1 MSQPEPENP
10 DMADLIAE
18 IAELEQYADSPA
30 EREQL
35 EETLAVARTV
45 DRGVFGRVVS
55 GFDLNDA
62 AQAFFGGFIF
72 GLPMLVEGGTQE
84 VGAYLA
90 RHPVYYGGTLAAGIA
105 MVIGVLYVADIQDV
119 QIREPIFG
127 LIPRKLLGVLVV
139 SAATAVVTMTAW
151 GRVDWGT
158 PDTAVAQIAVAFVPM
173 AIGASL
179 GDILPGD

>member
-1 MSQPEPENP
+1 MSDSDADDH

-18 IAELEQYADSPA
+18 ISELEDLADTAA
-30 EREQL
+30 EREQIR
-35 EETLAVARTV
+35 ETLAVARRV
-45 DRGVFGRVVS
+45 DRGVFGRAVS

-62 AQAFFGGFIF
+62 AQAFFGSFIF

-84 VGAYLA
+84 VGTFLATHPAYYL
-90 RHPVYYGGTLAAGIA
+90 GTLAAGIG
-105 MVIGVLYVADIQDV
+105 MVIGILYVADIQDV

-127 LIPRKLLGVLVV
+127 LIPRKLLGVLTV
-139 SAATAVVTMTAW
+139 SAVTAVVTMTAW
-151 GRVDWGT
+151 GRADWSD
-158 PDTAVAQIAVAFVPM
+158 PNVAVAQIAVCFLPM